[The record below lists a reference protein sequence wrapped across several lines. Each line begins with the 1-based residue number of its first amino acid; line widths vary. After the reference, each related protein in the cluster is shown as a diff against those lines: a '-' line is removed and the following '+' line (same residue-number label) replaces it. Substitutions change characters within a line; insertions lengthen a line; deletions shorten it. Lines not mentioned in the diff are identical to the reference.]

1 LPSTEPGLQ
10 ADSFFSYTPE
20 SRNGLQ
26 RHGGPFSRS
35 SSGAGGSTGVP
46 EPGTLALFGLGFLGL
61 GLARRR
67 RRSYSSKGYF
77 TTFS

>member
-1 LPSTEPGLQ
+1 
-10 ADSFFSYTPE
+10 
-20 SRNGLQ
+20 
-26 RHGGPFSRS
+26 
-35 SSGAGGSTGVP
+35 VP